1 MTLKILF
8 TYLQATEFFTYAT
21 LQAIVTVIF
30 AVMSWFYKYK
40 DYGVCHDDYRSEG
53 GGEKTIIDDNE
64 LPDKLIPSDNEEQE

>member
-1 MTLKILF
+1 M
-8 TYLQATEFFTYAT
+8 
-21 LQAIVTVIF
+21 TVIF

-53 GGEKTIIDDNE
+53 GGEKTNIDDNE